1 MPGTTSLSGMK
12 LKGRRR
18 VDGGLPGIS
27 FEPCARLPRISMS
40 SYLSVWPAITR
51 LAVTAL
57 KRFRSWRKCP
67 AAGLSVRMSLN
78 S

>member
-1 MPGTTSLSGMK
+1 MPATTSPSGMK

-27 FEPCARLPRISMS
+27 FEPCARLPRISICSYFFVWRGITGLDVTTLELFRS
-40 SYLSVWPAITR
+40 SKKCSAADLSV
-51 LAVTAL
+51 
-57 KRFRSWRKCP
+57 
-67 AAGLSVRMSLN
+67 GMSLN

>member
-1 MPGTTSLSGMK
+1 MLANSFLSGTR

-18 VDGGLPGIS
+18 ADGDLPGIS
-27 FEPCARLPRISMS
+27 FEPCARSPRISIC
-40 SYLSVWPAITR
+40 SYWFVWPAITR
-51 LAVTAL
+51 LGVTAR
-57 KRFRSWRKCP
+57 KRFRSWRKCY